1 VSTMLVSRRQLDVQ
15 ALAARCGVHPELV
28 ERLVVLGLLEPTA
41 ANPGGDARAP
51 ALWFHQDQVERLGR
65 LLRLRRDLAINYSA
79 LGLVLDLLER
89 VEQLEARE
97 HRRRDIDP
105 T

>member
-1 VSTMLVSRRQLDVQ
+1 MLVSRRQLDVQ

-28 ERLVVLGLLEPTA
+28 ERLVVLGLLEPA
-41 ANPGGDARAP
+41 AIDPGGGAGP
-51 ALWFHQDQVERLGR
+51 ATLWFHRDQVERLDR

-97 HRRRDIDP
+97 GRRPGGP